1 MANKYL
7 RNYPTDWPIFS
18 VKNYYQDNEGW
29 WHWKPRNRKNQTIF
43 KN

>member
-18 VKNYYQDNEGW
+18 VNYYQDNEGW